1 MLSLLRKPRG
11 GRTNRAGDSFA
22 RLDQNKREKTTGNCG
37 KSAACRMSYGRLPG
51 QVQRGSCLVEA
62 CEALAGVVALPQEQE
77 REQEPEQE
85 PEQGPERAEQEQG
98 QEPELAEQEQKQE
111 LAEAVETL
119 AGVKLQLRAGNGRLR
134 VGHGKGHRVERRG
147 RSLERRKRCGCLV

>member
-1 MLSLLRKPRG
+1 
-11 GRTNRAGDSFA
+11 
-22 RLDQNKREKTTGNCG
+22 
-37 KSAACRMSYGRLPG
+37 
-51 QVQRGSCLVEA
+51 VEE

-147 RSLERRKRCGCLV
+147 RSLERRKRCGCLVWHLKMHGRAERTVQRVGLLKAGGESCAEQNSQPRSLLERRLV